1 MDIKNLIYKNPT
13 LSGDY
18 PDFNIEDAADH
29 PINTFYEWFEH
40 AVEREVSEPS
50 AFVFSTVDAS
60 GHPSA
65 RIVNLRDMDRE
76 GFIIGSNSESRKGLD
91 MENNKNISM
100 TFYWREVGR
109 QIRIAGKVEIA
120 SEEENR
126 RDFIKRNK
134 TSKALSI
141 IARQSEKLDSMD
153 ELDREM
159 ESALTL
165 VEKDK
170 EAYET
175 WTLYKVIPESIE
187 FFQARKDLAHVRLKY
202 EKVNGDWHQSLL
214 WP

>member
-1 MDIKNLIYKNPT
+1 MDIKNLIYKNPA

-65 RIVNLRDMDRE
+65 RIVNLRDMDGE

-91 MENNKNISM
+91 MENNKDVAM

>member
-1 MDIKNLIYKNPT
+1 MDIKNLIYKNPA

-187 FFQARKDLAHVRLKY
+187 FFQARKDLAHVRLKH